1 MDKFTDLLAPE
12 IAPIFA
18 AAFVVVGYLVIA
30 LRGMG
35 KDDPQVGL
43 KLVLFGLLLACI
55 QLAARGASDFLGF
68 ALGGFKGGSTV
79 AKEALPPIIV
89 GGVIGWVI
97 AKLQLARTNHATH
110 RQIER
115 FFLGTVGAIY
125 GAGAIVSVDA
135 ALTAIFTD
143 AAWRHTA
150 HGLATTAVVGA
161 LAVYAISRFGALS
174 GWSVPVTAPL
184 PPPPAPPPA
193 NVTPPPIGYGPPPSD
208 GGNPYAPR

>member
-1 MDKFTDLLAPE
+1 MDKLTDLLAPE
-12 IAPIFA
+12 IAPLFA
-18 AAFVVVGYLVIA
+18 VVFVAVGYLVIS
-30 LRGMG
+30 LRGMA

-79 AKEALPPIIV
+79 AKEAIPPIMV
-89 GGVIGWVI
+89 GGVVGWVI
-97 AKLQLARTNHATH
+97 AKLLIVRTNYATH

-115 FFLGTVGAIY
+115 FFLGTIGVAY
-125 GAGAIVSVDA
+125 GAAAIVVVDGT
-135 ALTAIFTD
+135 LTAVFTD

-150 HGLATTAVVGA
+150 HGLATTGVVGA
-161 LAVYAISRFGALS
+161 LALYAISRFGALS
-174 GWSVPVTAPL
+174 GWSVPVMAP
-184 PPPPAPPPA
+184 PPPPAPPPPSNA
-193 NVTPPPIGYGPPPSD
+193 TPPPIGYGPPPTD